1 VLLRFHNGWGRSVLV
16 WFWGENAVLVLY
28 GSVFW
33 SAPKPARTFN
43 GRPGDRDRQEQGC
56 SRDLLSRDRDEI
68 WDPCL
73 RDRDVQNF
81 VRDEIEIRHLKSEMR
96 PRRDVAAFETLA
108 ETLKLLRLSRDHVP
122 GQETGREGERQA
134 ETQNDDA

>member
-1 VLLRFHNGWGRSVLV
+1 
-16 WFWGENAVLVLY
+16 
-28 GSVFW
+28 
-33 SAPKPARTFN
+33 
-43 GRPGDRDRQEQGC
+43 
-56 SRDLLSRDRDEI
+56 
-68 WDPCL
+68 
-73 RDRDVQNF
+73 
-81 VRDEIEIRHLKSEMR
+81 MR